1 MELMVLD
8 VLLVL
13 AGVGIGWTL
22 ARIPPRP
29 VDDDPP
35 AEYDAVP
42 AVRQPTGT
50 VTVPPAAT
58 TSTTRIAD
66 EDPWWVPA
74 DEGRIVE

>member
-1 MELMVLD
+1 MELMVLGA
-8 VLLVL
+8 LLTL
-13 AGVGIGWTL
+13 CGVAIGWTL
-22 ARIPPRP
+22 ARVPPRL

-35 AEYDAVP
+35 AEHDAAP
-42 AVRQPTGT
+42 AVRQPTAT

-66 EDPWWVPA
+66 EDPWWVPV